1 MPPGMIA
8 LFGSGETARHGR
20 QIHEALLRT
29 LASPIRIAIV
39 ETPAGF
45 QPNVDVVSRKLQ
57 AFFEQRLQNFKPEV
71 RVVAARRRG
80 GPYDCDSAAIAA
92 PLEEASYIFA
102 GPGSPSYA
110 ARHLRGT
117 RTLDLICRRHEEGA
131 ALALSSAAAIAAG
144 QFALPV
150 YEIFKVGDDPHW
162 LPGLDL
168 FARLGLR
175 LTIVPHWN
183 NAEGGSEL
191 DTSHAYVGAERF
203 AALRAML
210 PAATTIL
217 GIDEHTAC
225 LLDPVARS
233 GRVMGAGGVTVLS
246 GDRETVL
253 ADGAAFPFDLLTMRD
268 PAG

>member
-1 MPPGMIA
+1 MPPGLIA

-29 LASPIRIAIV
+29 LTPPIRIAIV

-45 QPNVDVVSRKLQ
+45 QPNVAVVSRKLQ
-57 AFFEQRLQNFKPEV
+57 EFFEQRLQNFRPEV
-71 RVVAARRRG
+71 AVVAARRRG
-80 GPYDCDSAAIAA
+80 GPYDCDSAEIAA
-92 PLEEASYIFA
+92 PLRQANYIFA

-110 ARHLRGT
+110 ARHLRQT
-117 RTLDLICRRHEEGA
+117 QTLDLICRRHDEGA

-144 QFALPV
+144 QFTLPV

-168 FARLGLR
+168 FASFGLR

-191 DTSHAYVGAERF
+191 DTTHAYVGAERF
-203 AALRAML
+203 ATLRAML
-210 PAATTIL
+210 PAETTVL

-225 LLDPVARS
+225 LLDLVKRC
-233 GRVMGAGGVTVLS
+233 GRVMGAGRVTVLTS
-246 GDRETVL
+246 ERETVL
-253 ADGAAFPFDLLTMRD
+253 GNGEDFSFDLLAT
-268 PAG
+268 